1 MDAIDDVCGLN
12 SDQYE
17 MVDDELLADKENSP
31 IKDLDPSMLIRVNRA
46 YGFIYR
52 GKIYIN
58 SSRQNYNANTKLH
71 EMSHGVCALMKFSN
85 DPNERHLY
93 YKLIQD
99 IYSSYS
105 KEDLIEKAKNLGFK
119 NIYSSD
125 FKEEL
130 LVDAIATAFKSG
142 IDSTVFKNQEKF
154 SMNVLRKLIL
164 NATNK
169 MLGTN
174 IKLEDRINL
183 GVIGNTDL
191 TSLVAMFGEK
201 FVRDR
206 DGKQNMAK
214 LLEQSAEAKAFKQH
228 LFKNSESE
236 YNQSKEGI
244 YYTC

>member
-17 MVDDELLADKENSP
+17 MVDDELLSDKDNSP
-31 IKDLDPSMLIRVNRA
+31 IKDLDPSMLIRVNRS
-46 YGFIYR
+46 YGFIYK

-71 EMSHGVCALMKFSN
+71 ELSHGVCALMKFST
-85 DPNERHLY
+85 DQNERRLY

-99 IYSSYS
+99 IYDSYS

-154 SMNVLRKLIL
+154 SINTLRKLIL
-164 NATNK
+164 NATNR
-169 MLGTN
+169 MLGIN
-174 IKLEDRINL
+174 INPEDRINL
-183 GVIGNTDL
+183 GIIGNTDL
-191 TSLVAMFGEK
+191 TALVAMFGEK
-201 FVRDR
+201 FVRSR
-206 DGKQNMAK
+206 DSKQNMAK

-228 LFKNSESE
+228 LLKNTESE